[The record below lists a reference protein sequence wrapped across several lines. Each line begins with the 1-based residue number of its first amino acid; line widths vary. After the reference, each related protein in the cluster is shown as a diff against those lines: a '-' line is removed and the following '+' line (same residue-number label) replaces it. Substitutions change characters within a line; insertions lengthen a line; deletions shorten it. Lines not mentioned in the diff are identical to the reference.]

1 MPTIDLKI
9 TRLEKLLGKKLNL
22 KQLEFDLQWI
32 GLAIDRTDEEAGTI
46 KIEYE
51 PNRPDFSSP
60 EGVARALRGYY
71 DIETGLKTFD
81 ITPGPVEFFVDKKV
95 LAIRPYCQGAVVRNI
110 DLDDDEVATL
120 MNIQEQLHWMLGRD
134 RKKVAIGVHDFD
146 KVVPPF
152 RYTAV
157 GPEEIK
163 FRPLQMERYEMT
175 PREILEEHPKG
186 VGYKW
191 ILEGMN
197 VYPMIFDK
205 NNDVLS
211 FPPIING
218 ILTAVTDNTKNLFLD
233 MTGTDARAVSKAMNI
248 LVTCLAD
255 MGAKIESVTMHYEDS
270 GETRQSPDLTP
281 SSWTARVDYIN
292 DMLGLKLSRA
302 DVIKYLEKTRFG
314 ATAGKKKNDVDVLV
328 PAYRT
333 DILHEVDFTEE
344 VAMGYGY
351 QNLPLTL
358 REGGVGKY
366 HPLLMLG
373 TRLRHIMVGA
383 GYQEMV
389 NFTLTNSQREFEYM
403 GTPAKK
409 ENLLQLRNP
418 VSLEYDTTR
427 AGLLS
432 SLLYNVQFNLHE
444 EKPINIFEVGDVI
457 ILDPAE
463 ETGARR
469 VGKMAA
475 VTCFQ
480 EAEFTNIRSAFDFLC
495 TGLGVLD
502 KIEVKPSEHPS
513 YLTGRT
519 GDIYAKGKKVG
530 IIGEIN
536 PEVLAHFQIEYPVG
550 AFEIFTEWMLE
561 K

>member
-71 DIETGLKTFD
+71 DIETGLKSFE
-81 ITPGPVEFFVDKKV
+81 ITPGPVDFYVDSKV
-95 LAIRPYCQGAVVRNI
+95 KLIRPYFQGAVIRDI

-134 RKKVAIGVHDFD
+134 RRKVAIGVHDFD

-175 PREILEEHPKG
+175 PKEILEEHPKG
-186 VGYKW
+186 VAYKW
-191 ILEGMN
+191 ILEGMSI
-197 VYPMIFDK
+197 YPMIFDK
-205 NNDVLS
+205 NNDVIS

-218 ILTAVTDNTKNLFLD
+218 ILTAVTDKTKNLFID
-233 MTGTDARAVSKAMNI
+233 MTGTDLRAVTKAMNI

-255 MGAKIESVTMHYEDS
+255 MGAKIESVKMHYDDS
-270 GETRQSPDLTP
+270 DEIRLSPNLNP
-281 SSWTARVDYIN
+281 SPWTARVDYIN

-302 DVIKYLEKTRFG
+302 EVIKYLEKTRFG
-314 ATAGKKKNDVDVLV
+314 ATAGKKKNEVEVLV

-351 QNLPLTL
+351 QNLPLTF

-373 TRLRHIMVGA
+373 TRLRQIMVGA

-403 GTPAKK
+403 RMPTKK
-409 ENLLQLRNP
+409 DKLLQLRNP

-427 AGLLS
+427 TALLP

-475 VTCFQ
+475 VTCSQ
-480 EAEFTNIRSAFDFLC
+480 NAEFTNIRSAFDFLC
-495 TGLGVLD
+495 NGLGVLD
-502 KIEVKPSEHPS
+502 KIEVKPAEHPS
-513 YLTGRT
+513 YLPGRT
-519 GDIYAKGKKVG
+519 GDVYAKGKKIG
-530 IIGEIN
+530 TIGEVH
-536 PEVLAHFQIEYPVG
+536 PEVLARFQIEYPIA
-550 AFEIFTEWMLE
+550 AFEIFTEWLLE

>member
-22 KQLEFDLQWI
+22 KQLEYDLQWI
-32 GLAIDRTDEEAGTI
+32 GLAIDRTDEDAGTI

-60 EGVARALRGYY
+60 EGVARSLRGYY
-71 DIETGLKTFD
+71 DIETGLKKYD
-81 ITPGPVEFFVDKKV
+81 IIPGSVEFLVESKV
-95 LAIRPYCQGAVVRNI
+95 KDIRPYCLGAVIRNI
-110 DLDDDEVATL
+110 DLDEEEVATL

-134 RKKVAIGVHDFD
+134 RRKVAIGVHDFD

-157 GPEEIK
+157 APEEIK
-163 FRPLQMERYEMT
+163 FRPLQMEKYEMT
-175 PREILEEHPKG
+175 PKEILEEHPKG
-186 VGYKW
+186 VAYKW
-191 ILEGMN
+191 ILEGMSQ
-197 VYPMIFDK
+197 YPMIFDK
-205 NNDVLS
+205 NNDIIS

-218 ILTAVTDNTKNLFLD
+218 ILTAVTDKTKNLFLD
-233 MTGTDARAVSKAMNI
+233 MTGTDMRTVSKAMNI
-248 LVTCLAD
+248 LVSCLAD
-255 MGAKIESVTMHYEDS
+255 MGATVESVQMHYEDT
-270 GETRQSPDLTP
+270 GETIVSPNLD
-281 SSWTARVDYIN
+281 SSPWTARVDFIN
-292 DMLGLKLSRA
+292 DMLGLKLSRS
-302 DVIKYLEKTRFG
+302 DIIKYLQKTRFG
-314 ATAGKKKNDVDVLV
+314 ATVGKKKNEVDVLV

-344 VAMGYGY
+344 VAMGFGY

-366 HPLLMLG
+366 HPLLVLG
-373 TRLRHIMVGA
+373 TRLRHIMIGV

-389 NFTLTNSQREFEYM
+389 NFTLTNSQREFECM
-403 GTPAKK
+403 RTPAKK
-409 ENLLQLRNP
+409 EKLLQLRNP

-427 AGLLS
+427 IALLP

-457 ILDPAE
+457 ILDPSA
-463 ETGARR
+463 ETGAQR

-475 VTCFQ
+475 VTCSQ
-480 EAEFTNIRSAFDFLC
+480 EAEFTHIRSAFDFLC

-502 KIEVKPSEHPS
+502 KIEVKPAEHPS
-513 YLTGRT
+513 YTPGRA
-519 GDIYAKGKKVG
+519 GDIYARGQKVG
-530 IIGEIN
+530 TIGEVH
-536 PEVLAHFQIEYPVG
+536 PEVLHNFQIGYPIA
-550 AFEIFTEWMLE
+550 AFEISTEWLLE

>member
-9 TRLEKLLGKKLNL
+9 ARLEKLLGRKLNL
-22 KQLEFDLQWI
+22 KQLEYDLQWI
-32 GLAIDRTDEEAGTI
+32 GLAIDRTDEEAGII

-71 DIETGLKTFD
+71 GIELGLKNYEVN
-81 ITPGPVEFFVDKKV
+81 PGSVDFIVDAKV
-95 LAIRPYCQGAVVRNI
+95 KQIRPYCLGAVIRNI
-110 DLDDDEVATL
+110 ALDDDEVATL

-134 RKKVAIGVHDFD
+134 RRKVAIGVHDFD

-152 RYTAV
+152 RYTTV
-157 GPEEIK
+157 GPEEIR

-175 PREILEEHPKG
+175 PKEILEEHPKG
-186 VGYKW
+186 IAYKW
-191 ILEGMN
+191 ILEGMSSF
-197 VYPMIFDK
+197 PIIFDK

-218 ILTAVTDNTKNLFLD
+218 ILTAVTDQTKNLFLD
-233 MTGTDARAVSKAMNI
+233 MTGTDERAVSRAMNI

-255 MGAKIESVTMHYEDS
+255 MGAKIESVKMHYEDS
-270 GETRQSPDLTP
+270 SEIRISPDLTP
-281 SSWTARVDYIN
+281 STWTTHVDYIN
-292 DMLGLKLSRA
+292 DMLGLKLTRA
-302 DVIKYLEKTRFG
+302 EVIKYLEKTRFG
-314 ATAGKKKNDVDVLV
+314 AFPGKRKNEVQVLV

-351 QNLPLTL
+351 QNLPLTF

-373 TRLRHIMVGA
+373 SRLRQIMVGA

-389 NFTLTNSQREFEYM
+389 NFTLTNSKREFEYM
-403 GTPAKK
+403 HALTTKDK
-409 ENLLQLRNP
+409 LLQLRNP

-427 AGLLS
+427 STLLP
-432 SLLYNVQFNLHE
+432 SLLYNVQFNIHE

-457 ILDPAE
+457 ILAPEE

-469 VGKMAA
+469 VGKIAA
-475 VTCFQ
+475 ITCSQ
-480 EAEFTNIRSAFDFLC
+480 DAEFTHIRSVFDFLC
-495 TGLGVLD
+495 TCLGVLE
-502 KIEVKPSEHPS
+502 KIEVKPTDHPS
-513 YLTGRT
+513 YLQGRT
-519 GDIYAKGKKVG
+519 GDIYAYGNKVG

-536 PEVLAHFQIEYPVG
+536 PEVLTNFQIGFPVA
-550 AFEIFTEWMLE
+550 AFEMFIEWLLT